1 MLTAVKNAVERHNA
15 NSLAYWNK
23 IAGDMF
29 GSAKILAS
37 TRDFS
42 GSLDRGVVND
52 IQIIRVRAGSQTA
65 LGGRGDER

>member
-1 MLTAVKNAVERHNA
+1 MLTAAKNAVARHNA

-23 IAGDMF
+23 IVGDLF
-29 GSAKILAS
+29 GSTKLLAS

>member
-1 MLTAVKNAVERHNA
+1 MLTAAKNAVARHNA
-15 NSLAYWNK
+15 NSLAHWNK
-23 IAGDMF
+23 IVGDLF
-29 GSAKILAS
+29 GSTKVVAS
-37 TRDFS
+37 TRNFS